1 MISSLVDG
9 VLAVALLIAC
19 LRMVSVHRALE
30 QLRAYHQD
38 YQAAFEKTAVALA
51 AVRAVL
57 SDTNARG
64 YELSTRLAALIEK
77 AQATIGEMDARML
90 TLDQRSSSAGEQ
102 PAGPLQND
110 EGETRTTAPAAV
122 VGASHAAFAFCRR
135 VGRPMVEAIADG

>member
-57 SDTNARG
+57 SDTNTRG
-64 YELSTRLAALIEK
+64 YELSTRLATLIEE
-77 AQATIGEMDARML
+77 ARATIGEMDARML
-90 TLDQRSSSAGEQ
+90 TLDQGRSSAGEQ
-102 PAGPLQND
+102 PAGPLEKD
-110 EGETRTTAPAAV
+110 EGERRMTAPAV
-122 VGASHAAFAFCRR
+122 VGTSHAAFAFCRR